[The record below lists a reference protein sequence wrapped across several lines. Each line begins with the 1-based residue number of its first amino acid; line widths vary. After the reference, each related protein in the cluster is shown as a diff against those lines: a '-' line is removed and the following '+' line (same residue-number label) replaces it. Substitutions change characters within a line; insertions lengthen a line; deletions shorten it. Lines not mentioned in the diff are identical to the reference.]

1 MPTRQVTHFAKS
13 AGTARFAWN
22 WALGQWRG
30 QVQGD
35 GKLNEMALHKPL
47 NAIKNLGAA
56 FRNFFEGRG

>member
-1 MPTRQVTHFAKS
+1 LPSLRE
-13 AGTARFAWN
+13 R
-22 WALGQWRG
+22 RG
-30 QVQGD
+30 SHGIEHWGSGEVN